1 MTLIEE
7 RNRPIGI
14 FDSGLGGLSVA
25 KEIFRQLPNEEI
37 IYFGDTARFPY
48 GTRSPERVTAMAL
61 QDAEFLMSKRVKML
75 LVACNTA
82 SSVAMDAL
90 IKSVSVPII
99 GVVEPGAKAAV
110 EATSNGKVGIIGT
123 RATVSSQSYQSAINS
138 IDPAIKSHAAP
149 CPLFVSLAEE
159 GWTDGDVPRLVAEEY
174 LREIRNAG
182 VDTLILGCTHYP
194 ILRSVI
200 AETMGESV
208 TLVDSAESTVT
219 AVREYL
225 ERENLLRDPL
235 PDNHTFLVSDAP
247 DRFREIGGMFLERK
261 IVSLQKVILED
272 GV

>member
-1 MTLIEE
+1 MTRTEE
-7 RNRPIGI
+7 HNRPIGI

-61 QDAEFLMSKRVKML
+61 QDAEFLLSKGVKML

-82 SSVAMDAL
+82 SSVAMGVL
-90 IKSVSVPII
+90 TKSVPVPII

-110 EATSNGKVGIIGT
+110 KATFNGRVGIIGT
-123 RATVSSQSYQSAINS
+123 RATIASQSYQMAITR
-138 IDPAIKSHAAP
+138 IAPEVETFAEP

-159 GWTDGDVPRLVAEEY
+159 GWTEGDVPRLVAEEY

-194 ILRSVI
+194 ILRRVI

-208 TLVDSAESTVT
+208 TLVDSAESTVK
-219 AVREYL
+219 AVRDYL
-225 ERENLLRDPL
+225 EGENLLRDAIPA
-235 PDNHTFLVSDAP
+235 NHTFLVSDAP

-272 GV
+272 GG